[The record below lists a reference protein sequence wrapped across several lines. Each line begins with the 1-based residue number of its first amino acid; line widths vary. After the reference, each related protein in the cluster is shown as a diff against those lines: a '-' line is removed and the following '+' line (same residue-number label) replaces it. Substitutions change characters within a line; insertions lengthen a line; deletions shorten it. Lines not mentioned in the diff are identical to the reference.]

1 MPAFKKVLPGIL
13 QKHCCMFSNR
23 NTESLCTLC
32 GEPEDHQYSWSTSP
46 YFDEESYSPPRKNMK
61 GLYGGRPA
69 HLQLTSPTSAHTCG
83 FVDVDHSLEHHL
95 HHGDSRPP
103 SYLLSPTESCPLE
116 GRHRFSPRSSIHSE
130 CMVMPASMAPT
141 DHSVACSTFPRMHYG
156 SASRDSGGN
165 TSGGRDDG
173 CSSSHGGSGKMNRI
187 PANLLDQF
195 EKQLPLHRDGFH
207 TLQYQRTSTTTTTEQ
222 RNESPG
228 RIRHLVH
235 SVQKLFTKSHSLEGS
250 SKMNGTKSDS
260 HRDGSH
266 HHHHHQGHHKHNKRS
281 KSKDR
286 KGDGS
291 GRQRSGGWWSSDDNL
306 DSDST
311 YRPPSV
317 MSRHPVEQISHCYPD
332 SVHSHLAGDL
342 SLKTSKSNN
351 DVKCSACESIN
362 MAPEGKFMKRS
373 SWSTLTVSQAKE
385 AYRKSSLNLE
395 KPMTPTD
402 LKPNLRPCHYLQTR
416 QKKAFPSVAVIGQ
429 NKCAQNAAS
438 SNQLKVLYRMSLL
451 SQTDLLSEVPQ
462 DEWGGYPGDGKDD
475 EIPCRRMRSSSYVK
489 AMGDEES
496 GESDSSPKTSP
507 QKLVRPDALVK
518 AVIRP
523 RELLDSQSSYRLD
536 KINSDMRN
544 YITNFAADLSQSY
557 HLQTAMHPSIALD
570 PSAHYNSPK
579 FRSRNQSYMRAV
591 STLSQASCVSQV
603 SQVSETEINGQFESV
618 CESVFSEVESQAM
631 DALDLP
637 GCFRTRS
644 HSYLRAIQAG
654 YSQDDEYIPPMAPT
668 VTSTIRSTTDRN
680 YVQEDSC
687 LPKQARAHEDVA
699 ADKAPLA
706 HDDLG
711 CPIRGDRSYR
721 RDNMVATAK
730 PLSGPPVTPILFRSP
745 RPTGPERP
753 SPKAIQAS
761 IKESATLA
769 AAISMQW
776 KEEVSAMRLE
786 LAELRRDLCK
796 ELRAFNSNFNTFT
809 KHYNT
814 WSPQSCKM
822 PAGVGLGGG
831 AGAGA
836 GAETMTGAHAGLG
849 AEAFGTS
856 GAKEKVKHVSKVSVG
871 TQARSKALV
880 RQSTADA
887 AVNCP
892 EEKEKKKGT
901 RKKLPKQL
909 SMDPSILARPQSM
922 YVESAIPLSLD
933 PILPFSAKTAKTK
946 PLELQNVGSAVK
958 PETELELPGQDA
970 GMSCDPVTKEPLTS
984 DGTVQLGEIFPER
997 LQSSVTVEQDMVIT
1011 AQKSCDNPSNDYG
1024 LDAKPPH
1031 QDESK
1036 STELDHI
1043 EKETVHLPFPVPVVT
1058 VSPPEEH
1065 EYDIISDSES
1075 PDDFAGD
1082 KSETKPVPLTNAGL
1096 EESKGTEPKDINLPV
1111 ASTSDVIDKSHFFV
1125 CDAPTNDQETAPSC
1139 NVEQC
1144 PSIVVTEYFDIDS
1157 PESPTNSDPNPDP
1170 IVSLPDRH
1178 AGPVSEQMQL
1188 DSNISSISAQ
1198 SQPNTEPESENSEW
1212 PPLPEP
1218 LDSTPIYHADLVHFD
1233 LVMLTSLDQEDLD
1246 SVFMDPEPE
1255 PLDLTSATA
1264 VFTHTCVN
1272 MATVE
1277 KGQSAALVTTDRI
1290 IISYLKTTNA
1300 ITYTPSYKKPPPP
1313 VPPRTTSKPLISIT
1327 AQSST
1332 ESTQDAYHEGRHL
1345 HGGMWGPDGLTLGLN
1360 PGRVLY
1366 NSVDSLDSAKA
1377 VTIAM
1382 EAAGVMAGK
1391 RHPSTDSH
1399 SSVLTCDKAILVSK
1413 AEEYLKTPRSSI
1425 GIQVEAATDSESES
1439 KGCREYHSVGIQVE
1453 DDKKGQGRFKRS
1465 NSVTTAVQ
1473 ADMELEGFPT
1483 MEDKGLQF
1491 GGGFQRHSE
1500 PSTPTQYGAV
1510 RTVRTQGL
1518 FSYREDYRTPAEPP
1532 SPRETTSEPVWQLEP
1547 PSPQEN
1553 AVTSGESGRSS
1564 PSLRRDGSWF
1574 MQLLHTE
1581 TKRIEGWCKE
1591 MEAEAE
1597 ENDLSEELLG
1607 KIRSAVGSA
1616 QLLMSQKFQQ
1626 FYWLCQ
1632 QNLAPAPVPKKTI
1645 RQKSL
1650 VTREKSLD
1658 LPDRHRQEAR
1668 RRLMAAKRAA
1678 SFRQNSASERADS
1691 IEIYIPEAQTRL

>member
-1 MPAFKKVLPGIL
+1 MSALKKVVPGIL
-13 QKHCCMFSNR
+13 QKHCCIFPNR
-23 NTESLCTLC
+23 NTGVKRLLMKLKSREIYSESQCTLC
-32 GEPEDHQYSWSTSP
+32 GEPEDQQYSWSTPP
-46 YFDEESYSPPRKNMK
+46 YFDEESYSPLPKNMK
-61 GLYGGRPA
+61 GLSGGRPT

-83 FVDVDHSLEHHL
+83 YVDVDHSLEHHF

-130 CMVMPASMAPT
+130 CMVIPVSMAPT

-165 TSGGRDDG
+165 TSGGRDSRDDG
-173 CSSSHGGSGKMNRI
+173 GSSSHGGSSKMNRI

-195 EKQLPLHRDGFH
+195 EKQMPLHRDGFH
-207 TLQYQRTSTTTTTEQ
+207 TLQYQRTSTTTTTTEQ

-250 SKMNGTKSDS
+250 SKMNGNKNDS

-266 HHHHHQGHHKHNKRS
+266 HHHHHHQGHHKHSKRS

-286 KGDGS
+286 KGDGG

-317 MSRHPVEQISHCYPD
+317 MSRHPVDQITHCYPD
-332 SVHSHLAGDL
+332 SMHSHLAGDL

-351 DVKCSACESIN
+351 DVKCSACESIG

-402 LKPNLRPCHYLQTR
+402 LKPNLRPCHYLQ
-416 QKKAFPSVAVIGQ
+416 
-429 NKCAQNAAS
+429 
-438 SNQLKVLYRMSLL
+438 
-451 SQTDLLSEVPQ
+451 VPQ
-462 DEWGGYPGDGKDD
+462 DEWGGYPSGGKDD

-518 AVIRP
+518 AIIRP
-523 RELLDSQSSYRLD
+523 RELLDSQ
-536 KINSDMRN
+536 
-544 YITNFAADLSQSY
+544 SQSY

-570 PSAHYNSPK
+570 PTANYNSPK

-591 STLSQASCVSQV
+591 STLSQASCV

-654 YSQDDEYIPPMAPT
+654 YSQDDECIPPMAST
-668 VTSTIRSTTDRN
+668 VTSTIRSTTGI
-680 YVQEDSC
+680 QFC
-687 LPKQARAHEDVA
+687 LP
-699 ADKAPLA
+699 
-706 HDDLG
+706 
-711 CPIRGDRSYR
+711 
-721 RDNMVATAK
+721 
-730 PLSGPPVTPILFRSP
+730 
-745 RPTGPERP
+745 
-753 SPKAIQAS
+753 
-761 IKESATLA
+761 
-769 AAISMQW
+769 
-776 KEEVSAMRLE
+776 
-786 LAELRRDLCK
+786 
-796 ELRAFNSNFNTFT
+796 FN
-809 KHYNT
+809 
-814 WSPQSCKM
+814 C
-822 PAGVGLGGG
+822 
-831 AGAGA
+831 
-836 GAETMTGAHAGLG
+836 
-849 AEAFGTS
+849 
-856 GAKEKVKHVSKVSVG
+856 
-871 TQARSKALV
+871 
-880 RQSTADA
+880 
-887 AVNCP
+887 
-892 EEKEKKKGT
+892 
-901 RKKLPKQL
+901 
-909 SMDPSILARPQSM
+909 
-922 YVESAIPLSLD
+922 
-933 PILPFSAKTAKTK
+933 
-946 PLELQNVGSAVK
+946 
-958 PETELELPGQDA
+958 
-970 GMSCDPVTKEPLTS
+970 
-984 DGTVQLGEIFPER
+984 
-997 LQSSVTVEQDMVIT
+997 
-1011 AQKSCDNPSNDYG
+1011 
-1024 LDAKPPH
+1024 
-1031 QDESK
+1031 
-1036 STELDHI
+1036 
-1043 EKETVHLPFPVPVVT
+1043 
-1058 VSPPEEH
+1058 
-1065 EYDIISDSES
+1065 
-1075 PDDFAGD
+1075 
-1082 KSETKPVPLTNAGL
+1082 
-1096 EESKGTEPKDINLPV
+1096 
-1111 ASTSDVIDKSHFFV
+1111 
-1125 CDAPTNDQETAPSC
+1125 
-1139 NVEQC
+1139 
-1144 PSIVVTEYFDIDS
+1144 
-1157 PESPTNSDPNPDP
+1157 
-1170 IVSLPDRH
+1170 
-1178 AGPVSEQMQL
+1178 
-1188 DSNISSISAQ
+1188 SSIERTPQ
-1198 SQPNTEPESENSEW
+1198 H
-1212 PPLPEP
+1212 PP
-1218 LDSTPIYHADLVHFD
+1218 
-1233 LVMLTSLDQEDLD
+1233 
-1246 SVFMDPEPE
+1246 
-1255 PLDLTSATA
+1255 
-1264 VFTHTCVN
+1264 
-1272 MATVE
+1272 
-1277 KGQSAALVTTDRI
+1277 
-1290 IISYLKTTNA
+1290 A
-1300 ITYTPSYKKPPPP
+1300 ITYTPSYKKAPPP

-1332 ESTQDAYHEGRHL
+1332 ESTQDAYHEGRHP
-1345 HGGMWGPDGLTLGLN
+1345 HGGMWGPDGLTLGLSS
-1360 PGRVLY
+1360 GRALY

-1391 RHPSTDSH
+1391 RQPSTNSH
-1399 SSVLTCDKAILVSK
+1399 SSIVTCDKAILVSK

-1439 KGCREYHSVGIQVE
+1439 KGSREYHSVGIQVE

-1465 NSVTTAVQ
+1465 NSVTAAVQ

-1518 FSYREDYRTPAEPP
+1518 FSYREDYRTTAEPP
-1532 SPRETTSEPVWQLEP
+1532 SPRETTSEPTWQLEP

-1553 AVTSGESGRSS
+1553 AVPSGESGRSS

-1581 TKRIEGWCKE
+1581 TKRMEGWCKE

-1597 ENDLSEELLG
+1597 ENDLSEETLG

-1632 QNLAPAPVPKKTI
+1632 QNLDPSAMPRPTSQDLAGFWDLLQLSIEDVTIKFDQLQQIKSNNWRPIDSPEKKPTAPVPKKTS